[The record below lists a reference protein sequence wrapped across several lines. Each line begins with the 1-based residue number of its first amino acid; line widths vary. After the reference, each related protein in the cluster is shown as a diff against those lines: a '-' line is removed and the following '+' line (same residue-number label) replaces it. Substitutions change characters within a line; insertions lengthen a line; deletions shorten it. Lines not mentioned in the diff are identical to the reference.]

1 MKITVAIDSFKGS
14 LSTFQAGQAAKLGIN
29 KVFPEAEVVVCPLA
43 DGGEGTV
50 AAIVAG
56 AGGEMQQV
64 TVTGPLGD
72 KAVAEYGIVRESGT
86 AIIEMAAAAGITLVT
101 PADRNPLN
109 TTTYGVGELIADAIS
124 KGCRKFIVGIGGSA
138 TNDGGTGMLSALGF
152 EFLDKDGKPVP
163 TRGAGLGR
171 IETIKTDGA
180 MAELAECEFHVAC
193 DVKNPLCGPLG
204 CSAIYGPQKG
214 ATPEIVREMDGWL
227 GRFATLTKAVCP
239 DSDANY
245 PGAGA
250 AGGLGFAFLSYLG
263 GSLESGIEL
272 VMDAVGLEK
281 HIGESDIVVTGE
293 GRLDGQSA
301 MGKAPVGVARLAKKY
316 SKPVVAFAGCV
327 TDDAAECNGQ
337 GIDAFFPIL
346 RAPCTLEEA
355 MDVDNAS
362 ANLTATATQ
371 AFNLAKAFWNLK

>member
-1 MKITVAIDSFKGS
+1 
-14 LSTFQAGQAAKLGIN
+14 
-29 KVFPEAEVVVCPLA
+29 
-43 DGGEGTV
+43 
-50 AAIVAG
+50 
-56 AGGEMQQV
+56 
-64 TVTGPLGD
+64 
-72 KAVAEYGIVRESGT
+72 
-86 AIIEMAAAAGITLVT
+86 
-101 PADRNPLN
+101 
-109 TTTYGVGELIADAIS
+109 
-124 KGCRKFIVGIGGSA
+124 
-138 TNDGGTGMLSALGF
+138 
-152 EFLDKDGKPVP
+152 
-163 TRGAGLGR
+163 
-171 IETIKTDGA
+171 
-180 MAELAECEFHVAC
+180 MAELAECRFHVAC

-214 ATPEIVREMDGWL
+214 ATPEMVEIMDGWL
-227 GRFATLTKAVCP
+227 EKYAELSKTVCP

-263 GSLESGIEL
+263 GTLESGIEL

-281 HIGESDIVVTGE
+281 HIKESDVVVTGE

-327 TDDAAECNGQ
+327 TDDAAECNVQ

-355 MDVDNAS
+355 MDVDKAF

-371 AFNLAKAFWNLK
+371 AFNLAKTFWNLK